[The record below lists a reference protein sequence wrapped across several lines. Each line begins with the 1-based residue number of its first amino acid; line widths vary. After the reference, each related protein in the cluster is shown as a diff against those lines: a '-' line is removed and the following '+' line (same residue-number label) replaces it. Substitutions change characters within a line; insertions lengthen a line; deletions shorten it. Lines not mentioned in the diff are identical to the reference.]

1 MKSNSF
7 SKKLIS
13 VFLAVLMAFSC
24 LSGVMSANAANSADV
39 DTSLYD
45 GNLAYNFLGWVD
57 ATDDQVLDALL
68 DFADE
73 MLAENLGTAKGFMD
87 ITVGTL
93 YYDLTS
99 VNGLLSTIE
108 NVRVIL
114 DNNDALLGGTTER
127 LNLAGHYRTYYST
140 GGGSGFFGNN
150 QVMTRENSTSK
161 EIVRG
166 IFNILYMNSN
176 SFAKNSHNGGT
187 SGTKAG
193 GAVFQEIFNGKLDIG
208 ALEEAIIGIVK
219 GFVPGLVT
227 TENNVY
233 GIIGGLLGM
242 PKGFQGDLVNNL
254 AVFILNK
261 YVANNYADQGMINTI
276 DTSGTTYYFVDGT
289 KRLTLEEWAFD
300 AVNKCVLN
308 TLVGA
313 DGEYIFKDSGFTL
326 DVNDNAYDTVYGA
339 FVPLFKHTLLPLFS
353 TISLD
358 FNFVTQFTKMYYGYL
373 HSRYDIKDAEG
384 NVTGTAI
391 DASDSTKLASYW
403 TADRINEWIN
413 ADYVEIGKYIGAIQT
428 PESTEENRV
437 YQFPGMAVF
446 NEKNEV
452 TGLADGVTA
461 ADVKDAMVTLFES
474 LDRHS
479 DEINASQLFSSLLYS
494 PVAEALGI
502 ETGVLNLNIKDYYL
516 TGNNI
521 SNFFDFSVFTEN
533 GNIKSDAYAVLV
545 EMLSFL
551 FPKFEGWAPAAGD
564 QQNINNIVSEVVDSA
579 CSLIKYVGDSV
590 SPAIFAGVDKITEDN
605 IETAILPFIRAILC
619 EVDITKQIHEEEWN
633 KCDDLEDML
642 YVALTEY
649 LKYSM
654 PQYDYTCLVD
664 EVDGHYN
671 ATIEKMLPMAR
682 DALAYVMQ
690 TSVPLTTDGSDTLAT
705 KWDVFEKGG
714 TENGKLRDASF
725 TAFDMLNSLV
735 VYYATQSG
743 IAPLLNITN
752 YTVKGTVGSLSAYE
766 SAITTDNTIFEN
778 IDIIVKKLFPFVAK
792 WLGVS
797 EISSEEFVMGTL
809 VNGFLNMSETNT
821 TRFGHN
827 KKGFSAILYNLVY
840 MFTDSSIMQD
850 KMLPTI
856 YGVLKDL
863 FDVILG
869 ARDNKDEFGFE
880 GILPANTGV
889 HPITDLLSSRI
900 LSGGTVNPIDTSC
913 DYNNYSKEGLVG
925 ILIGRIAE
933 CAGAGELRTK
943 TRYSGYSLPDTVL
956 PAGTTV
962 IKMAN
967 DMANFMPILSDHRF
981 VAPTVGVDK
990 NVIEGYYTGDDLENA
1005 YIKVHNSANGLN
1017 AVIFENGSSNYRQ
1030 LDRYF
1035 IEVKDVA
1042 ILNEADASVDVSTR
1056 YIKTSTIN
1064 SDGKGSTVTYA
1075 GDPSNDPTLI
1085 APNDNAYYAITGAI
1099 NNEGVV
1105 TAQLTYDIVDKN
1117 GSPMQNYTN
1126 LVTTGQFL
1134 VTSQASTDQS
1144 AVTFTPKAVQSEE
1157 LAAKIKAEV
1166 SDDRA
1171 GLDETNFDIFTYR
1184 LMVKAAQRAE
1194 SLVYGTYDQDFVVD
1208 SSSDPTFQAAGTYEF
1223 YAASDV
1229 NHEHMLANTTLALFK
1244 GGVEEGRYEAQGVL
1258 PGAVEGTDY
1267 VLGHWEPSK
1276 SSLDADGN
1284 IIYRQVTEADA
1295 ATVNEAIR
1303 VYNLYKAQIVHR
1315 GYEDNDRAL
1324 LQELL
1329 CATGDAYNYNY
1340 KIADLKT
1347 YAGNAFTANYAADGV
1362 STVTF
1367 TASNTNA
1374 DPKYGVLENGM
1385 LVNNDPDAKYTE
1397 ESWTNYINALAA
1409 AIDGVKTASISVGY
1423 REDMYDP
1430 DANYTHQ
1437 VTDISALRTN
1447 LMKAENAL
1455 EIEGQG
1461 PVQTGHT
1468 VTGTIVAMLDPSN
1481 PDAVVNGGKG
1491 VPVTLA
1497 GATVTVGDQ
1506 VATTDENGAFTLSLE
1521 DGTYTAVIHYVY
1533 GYDRTVTINV
1543 NGADIDAGS
1552 ITMVSC
1558 NFNNTDAYINYADT
1572 IDYLSSVKSGDP
1584 KGDINADTY
1593 VNYADTLIFFTFVN
1607 VSELN
1612 NIYPAVV
1619 IG

>member
-24 LSGVMSANAANSADV
+24 LSGVMSANAANSSEV
-39 DTSLYD
+39 DSSLYD
-45 GNLAYNFLGWVD
+45 SNLAYNFLGWVD

-68 DFADE
+68 DFADD
-73 MLAENLGTAKGFMD
+73 MLAENLSTAKGFMD
-87 ITVGTL
+87 ITVGVL
-93 YYDLTS
+93 NYDLTS

-114 DNNDALLGGTTER
+114 DANDGLLGGTTES
-127 LNLAGHYRTYYST
+127 LNLAGQYRTYYST
-140 GGGSGFFGNN
+140 GGGSNFFGSHD
-150 QVMTRENSTSK
+150 VMTRENSTSK
-161 EIVRG
+161 EIIRG

-176 SFAKNSHNGGT
+176 TFAYKSHNGST
-187 SGTKAG
+187 SGTKEG
-193 GAVFQEIFNGKLDIG
+193 GDTFQQIFNGKLDIG
-208 ALEEAIIGIVK
+208 TLEGAIISIVK
-219 GFVPGLVT
+219 GVVPGLEV

-242 PKGFQGDLVNNL
+242 PAGFQSDLVNNL
-254 AVFILNK
+254 VVFILNK
-261 YVANNYADQGMINTI
+261 YVATDYASQGMINTI
-276 DTSGTTYYFVDGT
+276 DTSGTTYFFKDGSR
-289 KRLTLEEWAFD
+289 RLSLEEWAID
-300 AVNKCVLN
+300 AVNKCVFD

-313 DGEYIFKDSGFTL
+313 DGEYIFKDSGFAL
-326 DVNDNAYDTVYGA
+326 DVNDNAYKGIYGA
-339 FVPLFKHTLLPLFS
+339 FVPLFNHTLLPLFS

-358 FNFVTQFTKMYYGYL
+358 FNFVTQFTKMYYSYL
-373 HSRYDIKDAEG
+373 HNLYDIKDADG

-428 PESTEENRV
+428 SESTNENRI
-437 YQFPGMAVF
+437 YQFPGMATF
-446 NEKNEV
+446 DENNEV
-452 TGLADGVTA
+452 TGLGDGITA
-461 ADVKDAMVTLFES
+461 ADVKAAMVTLFES

-479 DEINASQLFSSLLYS
+479 NEIDASQLFSCLLYS

-502 ETGVLNLNIKDYYL
+502 ETGVLNLNLKDYYL
-516 TGNNI
+516 TSNNI
-521 SNFFDFSVFTEN
+521 SKFFDFSVFTEN

-551 FPKFEGWAPAAGD
+551 FPKFENWAPASGD
-564 QQNINNIVSEVVDSA
+564 QQDINNIVSEVIASA
-579 CSLIKYVGDSV
+579 GNLIKYVGDSV
-590 SPAIFAGVDKITEDN
+590 SPAIFAGVDTITEDN
-605 IETAILPFIRAILC
+605 LETAILPFIRAILC

-682 DALAYVMQ
+682 DALAYVIQ
-690 TSVPLTTDGSDTLAT
+690 TSVPLTTDGSDSLAM

-714 TENGKLRDASF
+714 TENGHLRDSSF

-743 IAPLLNITN
+743 IAELINVTN
-752 YTVKGTVGSLSAYE
+752 YTVYGTTGSLDAYK

-778 IDIIVKKLFPFVAK
+778 IDIIVKTLFPFVAK

-840 MFTDSSIMQD
+840 MFTDSAIMQD
-850 KMLPTI
+850 KAIPTV
-856 YGVLKDL
+856 YGILKDL
-863 FDVILG
+863 FDVVLG

-889 HPITDLLSSRI
+889 QPITDLFSNRI
-900 LSGGTVNPIDTSC
+900 ISGGNVSPSSGAC
-913 DYNNYSKEGLVG
+913 DYTSYSKDGLVG

-943 TRYSGYSLPDTVL
+943 TRFSGYVQPDTVL
-956 PAGTTV
+956 PAGTTI

-981 VAPTVGVDK
+981 VAPTIGIDG
-990 NVIEGYYTGDDLENA
+990 NVIEGYYTGDSLDNVYL
-1005 YIKVHNSANGLN
+1005 KVHNSSNGLN

-1035 IEVKDVA
+1035 IRVNSVSVV
-1042 ILNEADASVDVSTR
+1042 NENDTDPVDVNVR
-1056 YIKTSTIN
+1056 YLKTAGV
-1064 SDGKGSTVTYA
+1064 DAEGHGYVTYA
-1075 GDPSNDPTLI
+1075 GDPSNDPTLLK
-1085 APNDNAYYAITGAI
+1085 PNDTAYYALTGII
-1099 NNEGVV
+1099 NNDGVV
-1105 TAQLTYDIVDKN
+1105 TLKLNYDVVDKN
-1117 GSPMQNYTN
+1117 GIVMQNYSG
-1126 LVTTGQFL
+1126 LETTGQIY
-1134 VTSQASTDQS
+1134 VTDATSTEQS
-1144 AVTFTPKAVQSEE
+1144 KVTFTPKATPSEE
-1157 LAAKIKAEV
+1157 LAARIKAEV

-1194 SLVYGTYDQDFVVD
+1194 SLVYGIYDKDFVVD
-1208 SSSDPTFQAAGTYEF
+1208 SSTDPLFQSAKTYEF
-1223 YAASDV
+1223 YAADDV
-1229 NHEHMLANTTLALFK
+1229 NHERLIDTTTLTLFQ
-1244 GGVEEGRYEAQGVL
+1244 GNITEGKYEAFGITD
-1258 PGAVEGTDY
+1258 GAVEGTDY
-1267 VLGHWEPSK
+1267 VLGHWEPSE

-1284 IIYRQVTEADA
+1284 IIYRYVTDADV

-1303 VYNLYKAQIVHR
+1303 VYNLYKAQIMHR
-1315 GYEDNDRAL
+1315 GYRDNDRAL

-1329 CATGDAYNYNY
+1329 CATGDAYDYNYN
-1340 KIADLKT
+1340 IDNLKS
-1347 YAGNAFTANYAADGV
+1347 YVGGAFTANYVADGV

-1367 TASNTNA
+1367 TAKNTNA
-1374 DPKYGVLENGM
+1374 DPKYGVLENGV

-1397 ESWTNYINALAA
+1397 ESWNNYINALAA
-1409 AIDGVKTASISVGY
+1409 AIDAIKTAPSSAGY
-1423 REDMYDP
+1423 NEDIYDS

-1437 VTDISALRTN
+1437 VVDISAYRTN
-1447 LMKAENAL
+1447 IMRAENAL

-1461 PVQTGHT
+1461 PVTSART
-1468 VTGTIVAMLDPSN
+1468 VTGTIVSMLDPTD
-1481 PDAVVNGGKG
+1481 PDKIENGGKG

-1506 VATTDENGAFTLSLE
+1506 VATTDENGVFTLSLE

-1543 NGADIDAGS
+1543 SGADIDAGG
-1552 ITMVSC
+1552 ITMVPC
-1558 NFNNTDAYINYADT
+1558 NYDGNGYINSSDT
-1572 IDYLSSVKSGDP
+1572 IEYFAAVKSRDISIGDFNDD
-1584 KGDINADTY
+1584 GFVNSQDTVIY
-1593 VNYADTLIFFTFVN
+1593 FTFVKVAN
-1607 VSELN
+1607 IQ

>member
-39 DTSLYD
+39 DSSLYD

-68 DFADE
+68 DFADD
-73 MLAENLGTAKGFMD
+73 MLAENLGTAKGSLNITIDTLNYD
-87 ITVGTL
+87 I
-93 YYDLTS
+93 TS
-99 VNGLLSTIE
+99 VNGLLQTIE

-114 DNNDALLGGTTER
+114 DNHDDLLGGTTES
-127 LNLAGHYRTYYST
+127 LNLAGQHRNYYTT
-140 GGGSGFFGNN
+140 GGGSNFFANN
-150 QVMTRENSTSK
+150 PVMTRENSTSK

-166 IFNILYMNSN
+166 IFNLLYMNSN
-176 SFAKNSHNGGT
+176 TFAYRNHNA
-187 SGTKAG
+187 SGTKEG
-193 GAVFQEIFNGKLDIG
+193 GDTFQQILNGKLDIG
-208 ALEEAIIGIVK
+208 TLEGAIISIVK
-219 GFVPGLVT
+219 GVAPDLVV

-242 PKGFQGDLVNNL
+242 PAGFQKDLVNNL

-261 YVANNYADQGMINTI
+261 YVATSYADQGMINTI
-276 DTSGTTYYFVDGT
+276 DTSGTTYYFVDGG
-289 KRLTLEEWAFD
+289 KRISLEQWALD
-300 AVNKCVLN
+300 AVNKCVFD
-308 TLVGA
+308 TLIGV
-313 DGEYIFKDSGFTL
+313 DGEYIFKDSGFAL
-326 DVNDNAYDTVYGA
+326 DVNDNAYGAVYGA

-358 FNFVTQFTKMYYGYL
+358 FNFVTHFTKMYYGYL
-373 HSRYDIKDAEG
+373 HELYDIKDAEG

-391 DASDSTKLASYW
+391 DASDTAKLASYW
-403 TADRINEWIN
+403 TADGINAWIA

-428 PESTEENRV
+428 PESTEANRI

-446 NEKNEV
+446 NDKNEV
-452 TGLADGVTA
+452 IGLADGVTA
-461 ADVKDAMVTLFES
+461 ADVKAAMVTLFES
-474 LDRHS
+474 LDRHNE
-479 DEINASQLFSSLLYS
+479 EIDPTQLFSNLLYS

-502 ETGVLNLNIKDYYL
+502 ETGVLNLNLKDYYL

-521 SNFFDFSVFTEN
+521 ANFFNFGVFTEN
-533 GNIKSDAYAVLV
+533 GNIKSDAYAVIV
-545 EMLSFL
+545 EMLRFL
-551 FPKFEGWAPAAGD
+551 FPKFDNWAPAAGD
-564 QQNINNIVSEVVDSA
+564 QQDINNIVSEVIASA
-579 CSLIKYVGDSV
+579 GNLIKYVGDSI
-590 SPAIFAGVDKITEDN
+590 SPAIFAGVDTITEDN
-605 IETAILPFIRAILC
+605 LETAILPFIRAIMG
-619 EVDITKQIHEEEWN
+619 EIDITKQIHASEWE

-690 TSVPLTTDGSDTLAT
+690 ASVPLTTDGSDNINYR
-705 KWDVFEKGG
+705 WDVFEKGG
-714 TENGKLRDASF
+714 TENGRLRDESY
-725 TAFDMLNSLV
+725 TAFDMLNALV

-752 YTVKGTVGSLSAYE
+752 YTVYGTVGSLDAYK
-766 SAITTDNTIFEN
+766 SAITMDNTVFEN
-778 IDIIVKKLFPFVAK
+778 IDIIIKTLFPFVAK

-809 VNGFLNMSETNT
+809 VNGILNMSETNT
-821 TRFGHN
+821 TRFGHG

-840 MFTDSSIMQD
+840 MFTDSQIMQD
-850 KMLPTI
+850 KFIPQV
-856 YGVLKDL
+856 YGVVKDL
-863 FDVILG
+863 FDVVLG
-869 ARDNKDEFGFE
+869 ARDNKDEFGFA

-889 HPITDLLSSRI
+889 QPITDLLSNRI
-900 LSGGTVNPIDTSC
+900 ISGGNVNPTSDAC
-913 DYNNYSKEGLVG
+913 VYNSYSKDGLIG

-943 TRYSGYSLPDTVL
+943 TRYSGYSLPDTLL
-956 PAGTTV
+956 PAGTTI

-981 VAPTVGVDK
+981 EAPTVGIDG
-990 NVIEGYYTGDDLENA
+990 NVIEGYYVGDDLDNV
-1005 YIKVHNSANGLN
+1005 YIKVHNAANGLN

-1035 IEVKDVA
+1035 IDVKGIQV
-1042 ILNEADASVDVSTR
+1042 LNENYLEEIDINSR
-1056 YIKTSTIN
+1056 YIRVPGETI
-1064 SDGKGSTVTYA
+1064 TYA
-1075 GDPSNDPTLI
+1075 GDPKNDPTLI
-1085 APNDNAYYAITGAI
+1085 APNDNAYYALNGAI
-1099 NNEGVV
+1099 DNEGVATV
-1105 TAQLTYDIVDKN
+1105 KLTYDIVDKN
-1117 GSPMQNYTN
+1117 GVVMQNYVD
-1126 LVTTGQFL
+1126 LETTGQFL
-1134 VTSQASTDQS
+1134 VTSNASTAQS
-1144 AVTFTPKAVQSEE
+1144 KVTFTPKPVQSEE

-1166 SDDRA
+1166 TDDRA

-1194 SLVYGTYDQDFVVD
+1194 SFVYDTYDKDFVVD
-1208 SSSDPTFQAAGTYEF
+1208 SSSDPLFQAVKTYEF

-1229 NHEHMLANTTLALFK
+1229 NHENLIDTTTLALFQSN
-1244 GGVEEGRYEAQGVL
+1244 VEAGKYEAQGIS

-1267 VLGHWEPSK
+1267 VLGHWEPSA
-1276 SSLDADGN
+1276 SSLDPAGN

-1340 KIADLKT
+1340 NIANLKT
-1347 YAGNAFTANYAADGV
+1347 YAGNAFTANYVADGV

-1367 TASNTNA
+1367 TAKNTNA
-1374 DPKYGVLENGM
+1374 DPKYGVLENGV
-1385 LVNNDPDAKYTE
+1385 LVNNDPEAKYTE
-1397 ESWTNYINALAA
+1397 ESWNNYINALAA
-1409 AIDGVKTASISVGY
+1409 AIDGVKTAPTSAGY

-1437 VTDISALRTN
+1437 VVDISALRTN
-1447 LMKAENAL
+1447 LMKAENDL

-1461 PVQTGHT
+1461 PVQTGHSVT
-1468 VTGTIVAMLDPSN
+1468 AYIGALATPTDAYGTYAVTG
-1481 PDAVVNGGKG
+1481 AVVTIDGKSA
-1491 VPVTLA
+1491 V
-1497 GATVTVGDQ
+1497 
-1506 VATTDENGAFTLSLE
+1506 TDENGMFTVEDLV
-1521 DGTYTAVIHYVY
+1521 DGTYEATVDYKSGFARTFTVVVAGADVVSDTKVGIVGCNLNGDTMVTGADYAIY
-1533 GYDRTVTINV
+1533 AKALGLRKGQEGYDVTVDINHDAMIT
-1543 NGADIDAGS
+1543 GADYAIYAKFLGTRSAD
-1552 ITMVSC
+1552 ITY
-1558 NFNNTDAYINYADT
+1558 TDT
-1572 IDYLSSVKSGDP
+1572 
-1584 KGDINADTY
+1584 
-1593 VNYADTLIFFTFVN
+1593 
-1607 VSELN
+1607 
-1612 NIYPAVV
+1612 V
-1619 IG
+1619 IQ

>member
-1 MKSNSF
+1 MKSNTF

-39 DTSLYD
+39 DESLYD
-45 GNLAYNFLGWVD
+45 DKLAYNFLGWVD

-68 DFADE
+68 DFADD
-73 MLAENLGTAKGFMD
+73 MLSENLGTAKGFMD
-87 ITVGTL
+87 IQVGTL
-93 YYDLTS
+93 NYDLTS

-114 DNNDALLGGTTER
+114 ADNDGLLDGTTES
-127 LNLAGHYRTYYST
+127 LNLAGQYRTYYST
-140 GGGSGFFGNN
+140 GGGSGFFTNN
-150 QVMTRENSTSK
+150 QLMTRENSTSK

-166 IFNILYMNSN
+166 LFNILYMNSN
-176 SFAKNSHNGGT
+176 TFAYRSHNGNT
-187 SGTKAG
+187 SGTKEG
-193 GAVFQEIFNGKLDIG
+193 GDTFQQVFNGKLALG
-208 ALEEAIIGIVK
+208 ALEPAIISIVK
-219 GFVPGLVT
+219 GVAPDLVV

-242 PKGFQGDLVNNL
+242 PAGFQKDLVNNL

-276 DTSGTTYYFVDGT
+276 DTSGTTYYFKDGD
-289 KRLTLEEWAFD
+289 KRLSLEQWALD

-308 TLVGA
+308 TLIGA

-326 DVNDNAYDTVYGA
+326 DVNDNAYGAIYGA

-358 FNFVTQFTKMYYGYL
+358 FNFVTHFTKMYYGYL
-373 HSRYDIKDAEG
+373 HELYDIKDAEG

-391 DASDSTKLASYW
+391 DASDAAKLASYW
-403 TADRINEWIN
+403 TADRINDWIA

-428 PESTEENRV
+428 PESTEANRI

-446 NEKNEV
+446 NDKNEV
-452 TGLADGVTA
+452 IGLADGVTA
-461 ADVKDAMVTLFES
+461 ADVKAAMVTLFES
-474 LDRHS
+474 LDRHNE
-479 DEINASQLFSSLLYS
+479 EIDPTQLFSNLLYS

-502 ETGVLNLNIKDYYL
+502 ETGVLNLNLKDYYL

-521 SNFFDFSVFTEN
+521 ANFFNFGVFTEN
-533 GNIKSDAYAVLV
+533 GNIKSDAYAVIV
-545 EMLSFL
+545 EMLRFL
-551 FPKFEGWAPAAGD
+551 FPKFDNWAPAAGD
-564 QQNINNIVSEVVDSA
+564 QQDINNIVSEVIASA
-579 CSLIKYVGDSV
+579 GNLIKYVGDSI
-590 SPAIFAGVDKITEDN
+590 SPAIFAGVDTITEDN
-605 IETAILPFIRAILC
+605 LETAILPFIRAIMG
-619 EVDITKQIHEEEWN
+619 EIDITKQIHASEWE

-690 TSVPLTTDGSDTLAT
+690 TSVPLTTDGSDNINYR
-705 KWDVFEKGG
+705 WDVFEKGG
-714 TENGKLRDASF
+714 TENGRLRDESY

-743 IAPLLNITN
+743 IASLLNVTN
-752 YTVKGTVGSLSAYE
+752 YTVNGTTGSLAAYD
-766 SAITTDNTIFEN
+766 SAITTNNTIFQN

-809 VNGFLNMSETNT
+809 VNGILNMSETNT
-821 TRFGHN
+821 TRFGHG

-840 MFTDSSIMQD
+840 MFTDSAIMQD
-850 KMLPTI
+850 KAIPTV
-856 YGVLKDL
+856 YGIVKDL

-869 ARDNKDEFGFE
+869 ARDNKDEFGFA

-889 HPITDLLSSRI
+889 QPITDLLSSRI
-900 LSGGTVNPIDTSC
+900 VSGGSVTPISGAC
-913 DYNNYSKEGLVG
+913 DYSSYAKDGFIGV
-925 ILIGRIAE
+925 LIGRIAE
-933 CAGAGELRTK
+933 CSGAGELRTK
-943 TRYSGYSLPDTVL
+943 TRNSGFVQPDTVL
-956 PAGTTV
+956 PAGTTI

-981 VAPTVGVDK
+981 VAPTVGVQD
-990 NVIEGYYTGDDLENA
+990 NVVENYFTGDDLENV

-1035 IEVKDVA
+1035 IEVKDIN
-1042 ILNEADASVDVSTR
+1042 ILNEDAIEPIDISSRYVKSATVNADG
-1056 YIKTSTIN
+1056 N
-1064 SDGKGSTVTYA
+1064 GSTVSYV
-1075 GDPSNDPTLI
+1075 GDTKNDPTLI
-1085 APNDNAYYAITGAI
+1085 APNDTAYYAVYGAI
-1099 NNEGVV
+1099 MNEGVV
-1105 TAQLTYDIVDKN
+1105 TAELTYDIVDKN
-1117 GSPMQNYTN
+1117 GNTMLNYSD
-1126 LVTTGQFL
+1126 LKTTGQFL
-1134 VTSQASTDQS
+1134 VTSAASTAQS
-1144 AVTFTPKAVQSEE
+1144 KVTFNPKGAQSEE
-1157 LAAKIKAEV
+1157 LAAKIKAEIT
-1166 SDDRA
+1166 DDRQ

-1208 SSSDPTFQAAGTYEF
+1208 SSSDPLFQSAKTYDF

-1229 NHEHMLANTTLALFK
+1229 NHEHLLDTTTLALFK
-1244 GGVEEGRYEAQGVL
+1244 GNIESGKYEAQGIIS
-1258 PGAVEGTDY
+1258 GAVEGTDY
-1267 VLGHWEPSK
+1267 VLGHWEPSA

-1284 IIYRQVTEADA
+1284 IIYRYVTDADA

-1340 KIADLKT
+1340 NIANLKT
-1347 YAGNAFTANYAADGV
+1347 YAGNAFTANYVADGV

-1367 TASNTNA
+1367 TAKNTNA
-1374 DPKYGVLENGM
+1374 DPKYGVLENGV
-1385 LVNNDPDAKYTE
+1385 LVNNDPEAKYTE
-1397 ESWTNYINALAA
+1397 ESWNNYINALAA
-1409 AIDGVKTASISVGY
+1409 AIDGVKTAPTSAGY

-1437 VTDISALRTN
+1437 VVDISALRTN
-1447 LMKAENAL
+1447 LMRAENAL

-1461 PVQTGHT
+1461 PVQTGHS
-1468 VTGTIVAMLDPSN
+1468 VTAYIGALAAPTDAYGTY
-1481 PDAVVNGGKG
+1481 AVV
-1491 VPVTLA
+1491 
-1497 GATVTVGDQ
+1497 GATVTVDGKS
-1506 VATTDENGAFTLSLE
+1506 ALTDADGKFTIEGLA
-1521 DGTYTAVIHYVY
+1521 DGTYEATVDYKY
-1533 GYDRTVTINV
+1533 GFTRTFTVV
-1543 NGADIDAGS
+1543 VAGADV
-1552 ITMVSC
+1552 VSDIKVGIVGC
-1558 NFNNTDAYINYADT
+1558 DI
-1572 IDYLSSVKSGDP
+1572 SGD
-1584 KGDINADTY
+1584 KVVNNGDYSIYKKFVGVNSLNSRFVVEYDFNRDNVINNGDYAVYKKFIGKNFQNMTYTDT
-1593 VNYADTLIFFTFVN
+1593 
-1607 VSELN
+1607 
-1612 NIYPAVV
+1612 V
-1619 IG
+1619 IQ

>member
-13 VFLAVLMAFSC
+13 VLLAALMAFSC
-24 LSGVMSANAANSADV
+24 LSGVMSANAASADV
-39 DTSLYD
+39 DSTLYD
-45 GNLAYNFLGWVD
+45 NNLAYNFLGWVD

-68 DFADE
+68 DFADD
-73 MLAENLGTAKGFMD
+73 MLSENLGTAKGFMD
-87 ITVGTL
+87 IKVGTL
-93 YYDLTS
+93 NYDLTS

-114 DNNDALLGGTTER
+114 ADNDNLLGGTTES
-127 LNLAGHYRTYYST
+127 LNLAGQYRTYYST
-140 GGGSGFFGNN
+140 GGGNNFFGTHD
-150 QVMTRENSTSK
+150 VMTRENSTSK

-176 SFAKNSHNGGT
+176 TFAYRSHNGNT
-187 SGTKAG
+187 SGTKEG
-193 GAVFQEIFNGKLDIG
+193 GDTFQQIFNGKLDLG
-208 ALEEAIIGIVK
+208 TLEGAIISIVQ
-219 GFVPGLVT
+219 GQVPNLTV

-254 AVFILNK
+254 VVFILNK
-261 YVANNYADQGMINTI
+261 YIAADYASQGMINTI
-276 DTSGTTYYFVDGT
+276 DTSGTTYYFVDGG
-289 KRLTLEEWAFD
+289 KRLSLEQWAVD

-326 DVNDNAYDTVYGA
+326 DVNDNFYDGIYGA

-373 HSRYDIKDAEG
+373 HGLYDIKDADG
-384 NVTGTAI
+384 NVIGTAI
-391 DASDSTKLASYW
+391 DATDSTKLASYW

-413 ADYVEIGKYIGAIQT
+413 ADYEEIGKYIGAIQT

-446 NEKNEV
+446 DEKNEV
-452 TGLADGVTA
+452 TGLAEGVDA
-461 ADVKDAMVTLFES
+461 AQVKAAMVTLFES

-479 DEINASQLFSSLLYS
+479 DEIDATKLFSSLLYS

-551 FPKFEGWAPAAGD
+551 FPKFTGWAPASGN
-564 QQNINNIVSEVVDSA
+564 QQDINNIVSEVIASA
-579 CSLIKYVGDSV
+579 GTLIKYVGDSV
-590 SPAIFAGVDKITEDN
+590 SPAIFAGVDAITEDN
-605 IETAILPFIRAILC
+605 IETAIIPFIRAILC

-690 TSVPLTTDGSDTLAT
+690 TSVPITTDGSDNINYR
-705 KWDVFEKGG
+705 WDVFEKGG
-714 TENGKLRDASF
+714 TVDGQLKDSSF

-743 IAPLLNITN
+743 IAELLNVTN
-752 YTVKGTVGSLSAYE
+752 YTVYGTTGADGYK
-766 SAITTDNTIFEN
+766 SAITTNNTIFEN

-809 VNGFLNMSETNT
+809 VNGVLNISETNT
-821 TRFGHN
+821 TRFGHG

-840 MFTDSSIMQD
+840 MFTDSAIMQD
-850 KMLPTI
+850 KAIPTV
-856 YGVLKDL
+856 YGILKDL
-863 FDVILG
+863 LDVVLG
-869 ARDNKDEFGFE
+869 ARDNVDEFGFA
-880 GILPANTGV
+880 GIVPANTGV
-889 HPITDLLSSRI
+889 QPLTDLFSNRI
-900 LSGGTVNPIDTSC
+900 ISGGNINPISGAC
-913 DYNNYSKEGLVG
+913 EYSSYAKDGLVG

-943 TRYSGYSLPDTVL
+943 TRNTGYTQPDTLL
-956 PAGTTV
+956 PAGTTI
-962 IKMAN
+962 IKMVN
-967 DMANFMPILSDHRF
+967 DIANFMPILSDHRF
-981 VAPTVGVDK
+981 VAPTIGVEG
-990 NVIEGYYTGDDLENA
+990 NVIEGYFAGDDLENA
-1005 YIKVHNSANGLN
+1005 YIKVHNSSNGLN

-1035 IEVKDVA
+1035 IKVNSISV
-1042 ILNEADASVDVSTR
+1042 LNEDATDPVDVNVR
-1056 YIKTSTIN
+1056 YVKTAGV
-1064 SDGKGSTVTYA
+1064 DAAGKGYVTYE
-1075 GDPSNDPTLI
+1075 GDPNNDPTMLK
-1085 APNDNAYYAITGAI
+1085 PNDNAYYALTGAI
-1099 NNEGVV
+1099 LNNGVV
-1105 TAQLTYDIVDKN
+1105 TLKLNYDIVDKN
-1117 GSPMQNYTN
+1117 GMVMPNYAG
-1126 LVTTGQFL
+1126 LETTGQIL
-1134 VTSQASTDQS
+1134 VTDVSSTDQS
-1144 AVTFTPKAVQSEE
+1144 KVTFSPKGAQSEE

-1166 SDDRA
+1166 TDDRA

-1208 SSSDPTFQAAGTYEF
+1208 SSSDPLFQSAKTYDF
-1223 YAASDV
+1223 YAADDV
-1229 NHEHMLANTTLALFK
+1229 NHENLIDTTTLTLFQ
-1244 GGVEEGRYEAQGVL
+1244 GNIIEGKYEAQGITA
-1258 PGAVEGTDY
+1258 GAVEGTDY
-1267 VLGHWEPSK
+1267 VLGHWEPSAT
-1276 SSLDADGN
+1276 SLDAYGN
-1284 IIYRQVTEADA
+1284 IIYRYVTDADA

-1303 VYNLYKAQIVHR
+1303 VYNLYKAQIMHR
-1315 GYEDNDRAL
+1315 GYKDNDRAL

-1340 KIADLKT
+1340 NINNLKT
-1347 YAGNAFTANYAADGV
+1347 YVGGAFTANYVADGV
-1362 STVTF
+1362 STVSF
-1367 TASNTNA
+1367 TSKNTNA
-1374 DPKYGVLENGM
+1374 SPKYGVLENGV

-1397 ESWTNYINALAA
+1397 ESWNNYINALAA
-1409 AIDGVKTASISVGY
+1409 AVDAVKTAPTSAGY
-1423 REDMYDP
+1423 NEDIYDSE
-1430 DANYTHQ
+1430 ANYTHQ
-1437 VTDISALRTN
+1437 VVDISAYRTN
-1447 LMKAENAL
+1447 LMRAENDL

-1461 PVQTGHT
+1461 PVATGHS
-1468 VTGTIVAMLDPSN
+1468 VTAYVGALATPSDAYGTY
-1481 PDAVVNGGKG
+1481 AV
-1491 VPVTLA
+1491 T
-1497 GATVTVGDQ
+1497 GATVTIDGKSAV
-1506 VATTDENGAFTLSLE
+1506 TDNDGKFTVEGLA
-1521 DGTYTAVIHYVY
+1521 DGTYEA
-1533 GYDRTVTINV
+1533 
-1543 NGADIDAGS
+1543 
-1552 ITMVSC
+1552 
-1558 NFNNTDAYINYADT
+1558 T
-1572 IDYLSSVKSGDP
+1572 IDYKYGFTRTFTVVVAGADVVSDTKVGIVGSNLNGDLMITAADYVLYSQAVGLISTDSNFDVGYDFNRDNMITAADYIIYSVFVGQTVNDMTYT
-1584 KGDINADTY
+1584 DT
-1593 VNYADTLIFFTFVN
+1593 
-1607 VSELN
+1607 
-1612 NIYPAVV
+1612 V
-1619 IG
+1619 IQ

>member
-73 MLAENLGTAKGFMD
+73 MLAENLGTAKGAMD
-87 ITVGTL
+87 ITVGVL
-93 YYDLTS
+93 NYDLTS

-114 DNNDALLGGTTER
+114 ASNDSLLGGTLNS
-127 LNLAGHYRTYYST
+127 LNLAGHYRNYYTT
-140 GGGSGFFGNN
+140 GGGSNFFGNN
-150 QVMTRENSTSK
+150 QLMTRENSTSK

-166 IFNILYMNSN
+166 IFNLLYMNSN
-176 SFAKNSHNGGT
+176 TFAYKSNHVT
-187 SGTKAG
+187 DGTKEG
-193 GAVFQEIFNGKLDIG
+193 GDTFQQIFNGKLSVG
-208 ALEEAIIGIVK
+208 GLESIIISIVK
-219 GFVPGLVT
+219 GIVPGLVT
-227 TENNVY
+227 TEDNVY

-242 PKGFQGDLVNNL
+242 PKGFQNDLVNNL
-254 AVFILNK
+254 AVFLLNK
-261 YVANNYADQGMINTI
+261 YVATDYAAQGMINTI
-276 DTSGTTYYFVDGT
+276 DTSGTTYYFKDGN
-289 KRLTLEEWAFD
+289 KRLSLEQWAFD

-308 TLVGA
+308 TLIGV
-313 DGEYIFKDSGFTL
+313 DGEYIFTDCGFTL
-326 DVNDNAYDTVYGA
+326 DVNDNAYDTIYGA
-339 FVPLFKHTLLPLFS
+339 IVPLFKHTLLPLFS

-358 FNFVTQFTKMYYGYL
+358 FNFVTHFTKMYYGYL
-373 HSRYDIKDAEG
+373 HNLYDIKDADG
-384 NVTGTAI
+384 NVIGTAI
-391 DASDSTKLASYW
+391 DATDDAKLASYW
-403 TADRINEWIN
+403 TADRINEWIA

-428 PESTEENRV
+428 PESTEENRI

-446 NEKNEV
+446 DDKNEV

-474 LDRHS
+474 IDRHS
-479 DEINASQLFSSLLYS
+479 DEIDATQLFSSLLYS

-502 ETGVLNLNIKDYYL
+502 ETGVLNLNLKDYYL

-521 SNFFDFSVFTEN
+521 ANFFNFGVFTEN
-533 GNIKSDAYAVLV
+533 GNIKSDGYPLLI

-551 FPKFEGWAPAAGD
+551 FPKFEGWAPASGN
-564 QQNINNIVSEVVDSA
+564 QQDINNIVSEIVDSA
-579 CSLIKYVGDSV
+579 CSLIKYVGDSI
-590 SPAIFAGVDKITEDN
+590 SPAIFKGVDKITEDN
-605 IETAILPFIRAILC
+605 FETAILPFIRAIMA
-619 EVDITKQIHEEEWN
+619 EIDITKQIHEEEWN

-690 TSVPLTTDGSDTLAT
+690 TSVPLTTDGSDSLAM

-714 TENGKLRDASF
+714 TENGKLRDESY

-743 IAPLLNITN
+743 IAPLLNVTN
-752 YTVKGTVGSLSAYE
+752 YTVYGTTGSLAAYD
-766 SAITTDNTIFEN
+766 SAITTNNTIFEN
-778 IDIIVKKLFPFVAK
+778 IDIIVKTLFPFVAK
-792 WLGVS
+792 LLGVS
-797 EISSEEFVMGTL
+797 EISSEEFVMDTL
-809 VNGFLNMSETNT
+809 VNGILNMSEPNN
-821 TRFGHN
+821 TRFGHG
-827 KKGFSAILYNLVY
+827 KKGFSAILYNIVY
-840 MFTDSSIMQD
+840 AITDSSIMQD

-856 YGVLKDL
+856 YGIVKDL
-863 FDVILG
+863 FDVLLG
-869 ARDNKDEFGFE
+869 ARDNKDEFGFA

-889 HPITDLLSSRI
+889 QPITDLLSNRI
-900 LSGGTVNPIDTSC
+900 ISGGNVTPTSGAC
-913 DYNNYSKEGLVG
+913 DYSSYSKDGLIG

-943 TRYSGYSLPDTVL
+943 TRFSGFVQPDTVL
-956 PAGTTV
+956 PAGTTI

-967 DMANFMPILSDHRF
+967 DIANFMPILSDHRF
-981 VAPTVGVDK
+981 IAPTVGLDG
-990 NVIEGYYTGDDLENA
+990 NVIEGYFAGDDVENA
-1005 YIKVHNSANGLN
+1005 YIKVHNAANGLN

-1035 IEVKDVA
+1035 IEVSGIK
-1042 ILNEADASVDVSTR
+1042 ILNNDNAEFIDVDTR
-1056 YIKTSTIN
+1056 YVRVPGETI
-1064 SDGKGSTVTYA
+1064 TYA
-1075 GDPSNDPTLI
+1075 GDSKNDPHVI
-1085 APNDNAYYAITGAI
+1085 APNDNAYYALTGAVL
-1099 NNEGVV
+1099 NDGVATV
-1105 TAQLTYDIVDKN
+1105 ELTYSIVDKQGN
-1117 GSPMQNYTN
+1117 VMQNYEN
-1126 LVTTGQFL
+1126 LTTTGTFL
-1134 VTSQASTDQS
+1134 VTADSSVVDENGN
-1144 AVTFTPKAVQSEE
+1144 VTSKITYTPKATPSEE

-1166 SDDRA
+1166 TDDRQ

-1194 SLVYGTYDQDFVVD
+1194 SFVYGTYDQDFVVD
-1208 SSSDPTFQAAGTYEF
+1208 SSSDPKFQAAGTYEF

-1229 NHEHMLANTTLALFK
+1229 NHENLIAKTTLALFK
-1244 GGVEEGRYEAQGVL
+1244 GNIEEGKYEAQGIVS
-1258 PGAVEGTDY
+1258 GAVEGTDY

-1284 IIYRQVTEADA
+1284 IIYRYVTDADA

-1329 CATGDAYNYNY
+1329 CATGDAYDYNYN
-1340 KIADLKT
+1340 IANLKS
-1347 YAGNAFTANYAADGV
+1347 YAGNAFTANYVADGV

-1367 TASNTNA
+1367 TAKNTNA
-1374 DPKYGVLENGM
+1374 TPKYGVLENGV

-1397 ESWTNYINALAA
+1397 ESWNNYINALAA
-1409 AIDGVKTASISVGY
+1409 AVDGVKTASTSAGY
-1423 REDMYDP
+1423 REDMYDSE
-1430 DANYTHQ
+1430 ANYKHQ

-1447 LMKAENAL
+1447 LMKAENDL

-1461 PVQTGHT
+1461 PVQTGHS
-1468 VTGTIVAMLDPSN
+1468 VTAYIAALATPTDAYGTY
-1481 PDAVVNGGKG
+1481 AV
-1491 VPVTLA
+1491 T
-1497 GATVTVGDQ
+1497 GATVTIDGKTAV
-1506 VATTDENGAFTLSLE
+1506 TDNEGKFTVEGLA
-1521 DGTYTAVIHYVY
+1521 DGTYEATVDYKY
-1533 GYDRTVTINV
+1533 GFTRTFTVV
-1543 NGADIDAGS
+1543 VAGADV
-1552 ITMVSC
+1552 VS
-1558 NFNNTDAYINYADT
+1558 D
-1572 IDYLSSVKSGDP
+1572 VKVGIVGCDISGD
-1584 KGDINADTY
+1584 KVVNNGDYGIYKKFVGVNSMNSRFVVEYDFNRDNVINNGDYAVYKKFIGKNFQNMTYTDT
-1593 VNYADTLIFFTFVN
+1593 
-1607 VSELN
+1607 
-1612 NIYPAVV
+1612 V
-1619 IG
+1619 IK